1 MRPQKLSREQ
11 ILNRCALQFKTHGY
25 AATSMG
31 MLAKACGLTKAS
43 FYYYY
48 ASKEALLMD
57 VLELTQQYLNTHLFK
72 LGEHRTLCVVEHFEQ
87 IHECAVQFF
96 SYGVKGCLVGIL
108 SIEALYQSGNKKKK
122 IRSIF
127 KDWEMAFYQFFKVQ
141 LSDHEAQILAKQS
154 VADYEGAIL
163 MYRLNDDIFYLDQV
177 KLRILKQ
184 LHMQPS

>member
-1 MRPQKLSREQ
+1 
-11 ILNRCALQFKTHGY
+11 
-25 AATSMG
+25 
-31 MLAKACGLTKAS
+31 MLCG
-43 FYYYY
+43 
-48 ASKEALLMD
+48 
-57 VLELTQQYLNTHLFK
+57 
-72 LGEHRTLCVVEHFEQ
+72 VEHFEQ
-87 IHECAVQFF
+87 LHARAVEFF

-108 SIEALYQSGNKKKK
+108 SIEALYQSADILEK

-163 MYRLNDDIFYLDQV
+163 MYRLNDDVFYLDQV